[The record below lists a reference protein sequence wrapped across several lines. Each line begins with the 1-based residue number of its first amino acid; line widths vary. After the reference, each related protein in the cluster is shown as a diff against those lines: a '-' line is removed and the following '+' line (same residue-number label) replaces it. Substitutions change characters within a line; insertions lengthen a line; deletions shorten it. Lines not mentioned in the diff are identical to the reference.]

1 MNDRY
6 ICSSII
12 RIVKLKMNKVLIILF
27 AVGLLSCKD
36 DDNPT
41 APGQVFDP
49 ENPNL
54 YVNTWIQ
61 EKMDFWYLWKS
72 EFPTD
77 PDDTQN
83 PDDYFSSI
91 LSSKDRFSWI
101 QDDYLELLGSLQGV
115 SNDTGH
121 EIRYLN
127 DAENPGNVIGQ
138 ILYVKPGS
146 PSDFAGMQR
155 GDLITHVNGTLMT
168 SENYRDLNGEM
179 NASHDIEFIRYSF
192 ETEEFNNL
200 GPVTINPVQ
209 FSENPNFFDTI
220 FNYEGTKIGYY
231 VYNQFSSGPT
241 SADQSYVNEMDAIFQ
256 RFRSQ
261 RIDHLIVDLRYN
273 PGGSINVATNLGS
286 LIGTGVTSQ
295 DVFALR
301 QYNAYLQELILND
314 ATLGSDFL
322 ENKFEFKTA
331 NVGGLID
338 KVYVL
343 TGYRTASASELLING
358 LRPFMEV
365 YMIGDTTVGKNQAS
379 VSLYEENDPNNNWGM
394 QPIVASI
401 GNSLGESDYQDGL
414 IPNIADPDLSR
425 KLYPLGDIRENLLSM
440 AIENITGVFPARY
453 RRVDDGTRA
462 VAQPFDPRLDAPV
475 QLDDQS
481 TFELL
486 DHLR

>member
-1 MNDRY
+1 MR
-6 ICSSII
+6 
-12 RIVKLKMNKVLIILF
+12 KIIL
-27 AVGLLSCKD
+27 LLAMLPMLGCVD
-36 DDNPT
+36 DDTPST
-41 APGQVFDP
+41 PGQVFDP

-61 EKMDFWYLWKS
+61 EEMDFWYLWKS
-72 EFPTD
+72 EFPAD
-77 PDDTQN
+77 PDETQN

-101 QDDYLELLGSLQGV
+101 QDDYLELLASLQGV

-146 PSDFAGMQR
+146 PSDLAGMQR

-168 SENYRDLNGEM
+168 SSNYRDLNSDM
-179 NASHDIEFIRYSF
+179 NSSHDIEFIRYSF
-192 ETEEFNNL
+192 ETDEFSTL
-200 GPVTINPVQ
+200 GPVSINPIQ
-209 FSENPNFFDTI
+209 FSENPNFLDTI
-220 FNYEGTKIGYY
+220 FNYEGAKIGYY

-241 SADQSYVNEMDAIFQ
+241 SADQSYVTEMDAIFQ
-256 RFRSQ
+256 NFRSQ

-273 PGGSINVATNLGS
+273 PGGAITVATNLGS
-286 LIGTGVTSQ
+286 LIGSGVGSQ

-301 QYNAYLQELILND
+301 QYNADLQELILND
-314 ATLGSDFL
+314 ASLGSNFL
-322 ENKFEFKTA
+322 ENKFEFKSA

-365 YMIGDTTVGKNQAS
+365 FMIGDTTVGKNQAS
-379 VSLYEENDPNNNWGM
+379 VSLFEENDPNNTWGI

-401 GNSLGESDYQDGL
+401 GNSLGESDYEDGL
-414 IPNIADPDLSR
+414 FPHIADQDLSR
-425 KLYPLGDIRENLLSM
+425 KLYPLGDIRENLLSL
-440 AIENITGVFPARY
+440 AIENITGVFPARI
-453 RRVDDGTRA
+453 RRVDDDTRA
-462 VAQPFDPRLDAPV
+462 MTQPNDPRLNAPV
-475 QLDDQS
+475 LLDD
-481 TFELL
+481 ELSDL
-486 DHLR
+486 LLKELR

>member
-1 MNDRY
+1 MRK
-6 ICSSII
+6 II
-12 RIVKLKMNKVLIILF
+12 FLMAVLPILGC
-27 AVGLLSCKD
+27 VD
-36 DDNPT
+36 DDAPT
-41 APGQVFDP
+41 TPGQVFDP

-61 EKMDFWYLWKS
+61 EEMDFWYLWKS
-72 EFPTD
+72 EFPAD
-77 PDDTQN
+77 PDETQN
-83 PDDYFSSI
+83 PDNYFSSI

-168 SENYRDLNGEM
+168 SSNYRDLNSDM
-179 NASHDIEFIRYSF
+179 NSSHDIEFIRYSF
-192 ETEEFNNL
+192 ETDEFSTL
-200 GPVTINPVQ
+200 GPVSINPIQ
-209 FSENPNFFDTI
+209 FSENPNFLDTI
-220 FNYEGTKIGYY
+220 FNYEGAKIGYY

-241 SADQSYVNEMDAIFQ
+241 SADQSYVTEMDAIFQ
-256 RFRSQ
+256 NFRSQ

-273 PGGSINVATNLGS
+273 PGGAITVATNLGS
-286 LIGTGVTSQ
+286 LIGSGVGSQ

-301 QYNAYLQELILND
+301 QYNADLQQLILND
-314 ATLGSDFL
+314 ASLGSNFL

-365 YMIGDTTVGKNQAS
+365 FMIGDTTVGKNQAS
-379 VSLYEENDPNNNWGM
+379 VSLFEENDPNNTWGI

-401 GNSLGESDYQDGL
+401 GNSLGESDYEDGL
-414 IPNIADPDLSR
+414 FPHIADQDLSR
-425 KLYPLGDIRENLLSM
+425 KLYPLGDIRENLLSL
-440 AIENITGVFPARY
+440 AIENITGVFPARI

-462 VAQPFDPRLDAPV
+462 MTQPNDPRLNAPIL
-475 QLDDQS
+475 LDD
-481 TFELL
+481 ELSDL
-486 DHLR
+486 LLKELR